1 MKKFFDRKFIKNIG
15 LKPKIAV
22 VGLNPHCETSGV
34 YNEDDQIIK
43 PSIKHLQKNYRIQGP
58 FQIHFLKN
66 REKFNV
72 ILGMYHDQ
80 VLTPIKLY
88 LNMML

>member
-1 MKKFFDRKFIKNIG
+1 MEKVFLIENFYKKNIG

-43 PSIKHLQKNYRIQGP
+43 PSIKHLQKKIIEFKVRFLQIQ
-58 FQIHFLKN
+58 FF
-66 REKFNV
+66 
-72 ILGMYHDQ
+72 
-80 VLTPIKLY
+80 
-88 LNMML
+88 